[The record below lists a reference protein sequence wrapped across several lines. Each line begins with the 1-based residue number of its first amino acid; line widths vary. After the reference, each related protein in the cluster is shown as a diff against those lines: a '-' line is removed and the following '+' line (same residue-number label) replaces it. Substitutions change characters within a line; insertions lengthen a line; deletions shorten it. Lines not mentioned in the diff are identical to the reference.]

1 MKNTKQIYAIIFV
14 VVIVLTLVGCE
25 SYAEKKAAAQL
36 KWEKTSARAKV
47 SVARDLFA
55 NGRIDEAA
63 KTVSKCLN
71 VDPENPQ
78 AHLLMGEIRLE
89 QARFQ
94 EAKKYLQNALELDES
109 LDRAWFCL
117 ASINQ
122 QENQLEKARQ
132 GYEKAVGLKPACAD
146 YIIALAEIDIAG
158 GLYQNALDMLIAKTR
173 IFPGNFALKVETADV
188 LSRMAR
194 TEEAINLYNQALL
207 LKPKDEI
214 VTEALGYCYITDQQW
229 DKAVEMFEM
238 LRSNN
243 ENPDESS
250 AYLDILAMC
259 SMNAG
264 QYGKA
269 VKYYDRLSL
278 KQRDNAQIWLQMGQ
292 AALGMDAPKRALACA
307 ARALVLEPG
316 SPDAIALQGCALYL
330 NNDYNNAIKTFEK
343 ITAHEKMAGFAWL
356 MTGRCYQQLGQSELA
371 DRAYQNAAELKPDSE
386 LITLLTE
393 QKT

>member
-1 MKNTKQIYAIIFV
+1 MKNIKQIYAIIFV

-47 SVARDLFA
+47 SVARDLFT

-63 KTVSKCLN
+63 KTVSKCLS
-71 VDPENPQ
+71 VDPENPH
-78 AHLLMGEIRLE
+78 AHLLMGEIHLE
-89 QARFQ
+89 QTRF
-94 EAKKYLQNALELDES
+94 EKAKKSLRAAVELDES

-117 ASINQ
+117 ASIQQ
-122 QENQLEKARQ
+122 QENQLEEARQ
-132 GYEKAVGLKPACAD
+132 GYEKALRLKPTSAD
-146 YIIALAEIDIAG
+146 YAIALAEIDIAR
-158 GLYQNALDMLIAKTR
+158 GLYQDALDMLTAKTR
-173 IFPGNFALKVETADV
+173 MFPSNFALKVETADV

-194 TEEAINLYNQALL
+194 TKDAINLYNQALL
-207 LKPKDEI
+207 LKPNDEI

-229 DKAVEMFEM
+229 GKAVEMFEM
-238 LRSNN
+238 LHNN
-243 ENPDESS
+243 VIKADQTST
-250 AYLDILAMC
+250 YLDILAMC

-278 KQRDNAQIWLQMGQ
+278 EQRDNPQIWLQMGQ

-307 ARALVLEPG
+307 ARAIALEPG

-343 ITAHEKMAGFAWL
+343 ITAH
-356 MTGRCYQQLGQSELA
+356 
-371 DRAYQNAAELKPDSE
+371 
-386 LITLLTE
+386 
-393 QKT
+393 